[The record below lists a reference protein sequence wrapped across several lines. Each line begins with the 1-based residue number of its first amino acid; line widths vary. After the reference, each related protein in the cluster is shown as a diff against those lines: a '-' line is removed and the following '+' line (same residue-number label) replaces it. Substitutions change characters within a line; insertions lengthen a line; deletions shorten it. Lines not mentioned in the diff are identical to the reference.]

1 MDILKDIAEFL
12 AEDKIHDIET
22 RVNADGVTVCLIRN
36 LSQSGKEVI
45 PIWYSS
51 LEDFSCILKDELR
64 LIDYGIDR
72 DEIELINQI
81 MEYMENNSKEIYE
94 LCMSFGAQERFNK
107 IVF

>member
-22 RVNADGVTVCLIRN
+22 RVNVDGITVYLIKN

-51 LEDFSCILKDELR
+51 LEDSSCILKNELI

-72 DEIELINQI
+72 DEIKLIAQI
-81 MEYMENNSKEIYE
+81 MEYMKNNSEEIYK
-94 LCMSFGAQERFNK
+94 LCVLFDSQERFNK
-107 IVF
+107 TVF

>member
-1 MDILKDIAEFL
+1 MDILKDIAAFL

-51 LEDFSCILKDELR
+51 LEDSSCILKNELR

-72 DEIELINQI
+72 DEIKFIAQI
-81 MEYMENNSKEIYE
+81 MEYMENNSEEIYK
-94 LCMSFGAQERFNK
+94 LCASFSSQERFNK